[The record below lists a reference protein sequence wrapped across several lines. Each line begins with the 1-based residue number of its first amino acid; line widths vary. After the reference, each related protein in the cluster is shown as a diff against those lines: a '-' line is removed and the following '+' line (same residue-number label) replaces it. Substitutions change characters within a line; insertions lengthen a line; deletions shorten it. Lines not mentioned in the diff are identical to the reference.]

1 MRGRELHEAVM
12 ELARRRG
19 FFWPS
24 FEIYGGLRGF
34 YTYGNLGVKLKRKIE
49 EAWRGFFVTPH
60 GLLELDTP
68 VLNPLRIFKASGHLE
83 HFKDVMVECLSCRR
97 VFRADHLIEEEAGL
111 EYVEAMGMEAIR
123 RLLREKGVRCP
134 ECGGDLG
141 EPQEFLTMFQTT
153 IGPMGGERGF
163 ARPEAAQG
171 MFLNFKIGFHHAREH
186 LPFAL
191 AQIGKVMRNE
201 ISPRRGLLRMREF
214 TIMELELFFDPQDPA
229 CPWFQEV
236 SEEPVSLITEEM
248 EAEGVKEPVEVTL
261 GEAVGRGYIKTEW
274 QAYFMGI
281 SKRFLTHLGV
291 PKERQRFRAHLPEER
306 SHYSSQTYDHEIYL
320 ESWGWIEV
328 AGHAYRT
335 DYDLKAHQEASGVD
349 LTVHK
354 VDGSRVLPHVVEPS
368 FGLDRLVYV
377 ALEVAYGRR
386 KGRAVLSLPRWIAPI
401 EVAVMPLVTRDGLP
415 ERARE
420 IWGMLRAEGL
430 AVEYEEKGSIG
441 RRYARQDEI
450 GTPIALTVDYQT
462 LEDDTVTLRD
472 RDSWRQVRQE
482 VSRLPRLLEEY
493 LRGEIEFEGLGSP
506 L

>member
-1 MRGRELHEAVM
+1 MEGRELHEAIM

-34 YTYGNLGVKLKRKIE
+34 YTYGNLGTKLKRNIE
-49 EAWRGFFVTPH
+49 KAWRRFFVDPH
-60 GLLELDTP
+60 GFLELDTP
-68 VLNPLRIFKASGHLE
+68 VLNPLRVFKASGHLE
-83 HFKDVMVECLSCRR
+83 HFKDVMVECFKCHR

-111 EYVEAMGMEAIR
+111 EYVEAMGEEAIK
-123 RLLREKGVRCP
+123 RLLREKGIRCP

-141 EPQEFLTMFQTT
+141 EPQEFLTMFQTQ
-153 IGPMGGERGF
+153 IGPMGGEPGF

-171 MFLNFKIGFHHAREH
+171 MFLNFKLGFHHARER

-201 ISPRRGLLRMREF
+201 ISPRRGLLRLREF
-214 TIMELELFFDPQDPA
+214 TIMELELFFDPQEGQ
-229 CPWFQEV
+229 CPWFKEV
-236 SEEPVSLITEEM
+236 SDESVKLITEEM
-248 EAEGVKEPVEVTL
+248 EAEGFKEPLEVTL
-261 GEAVGRGYIKTEW
+261 GEAVERGYIKTEW
-274 QAYFMGI
+274 QAYFMGV
-281 SKRFLTHLGV
+281 SKRFITYLGV
-291 PKERQRFRAHLPEER
+291 PPERQRFRAHLPEER
-306 SHYSSQTYDHEIYL
+306 SHYSTQTYDHEVYL

-335 DYDLKAHQEASGVD
+335 DYDLKAHQKASGVD
-349 LTVHK
+349 LTVRRA
-354 VDGSRVLPHVVEPS
+354 DGSRFLPHVVEPS

-377 ALEVAYGRR
+377 ALEVAYRKRDGRT
-386 KGRAVLSLPRWIAPI
+386 VLALPRWIAPI
-401 EVAVMPLVTRDGLP
+401 QAAVMPLVARDGLP

-420 IWGMLRAEGL
+420 IWSQLKDAGL
-430 AVEYEEKGSIG
+430 TVEYEEKGSIG
-441 RRYARQDEI
+441 KRYARQDEI
-450 GTPIALTVDYQT
+450 GTPIAVTVDYQT

-482 VSRLPRLLEEY
+482 ASRLPELLRSY
-493 LRGEIEFEGLGSP
+493 INGEREFDELGRP

>member
-1 MRGRELHEAVM
+1 MRGKELHEVIM

-34 YTYGNLGVKLKRKIE
+34 YTYGNLGTKLKRNIE
-49 EAWRGFFVTPH
+49 KAWRDFFVESH
-60 GLLELDTP
+60 GFLELDTP
-68 VLNPLRIFKASGHLE
+68 ILNPLRVFEASGHLE
-83 HFKDVMVECLSCRR
+83 HFKDVMVECRQCHR
-97 VFRADHLIEEEAGL
+97 VFRADHLIEEKAGL
-111 EYVEAMGMEAIR
+111 EYVEAMGEEAIK
-123 RLLREKGVRCP
+123 RLLSERGVRCL
-134 ECGGDLG
+134 ECDGELD

-171 MFLNFKIGFHHAREH
+171 MFLNFKLGFYHARER

-201 ISPRRGLLRMREF
+201 ISPRRGLLRLREF
-214 TIMELELFFDPQDPA
+214 TIMELELFFDPDYPR
-229 CPWFQEV
+229 CPWFDEV
-236 SEEPVSLITEEM
+236 SKDQVSLITEEM
-248 EAEGVKEPVEVTL
+248 ETEGNVEPIEVTL
-261 GEAVGRGYIKTEW
+261 RNAIEKGYIKTEW

-281 SKRFLTHLGV
+281 SKRFLTYLGV
-291 PKERQRFRAHLPEER
+291 PDERQRFRAHLPEER
-306 SHYSSQTYDHEIYL
+306 SHYSTQTYDHEVYL

-335 DYDLKAHQEASGVD
+335 DYDLKAHQKTSGIDMMVRRG
-349 LTVHK
+349 
-354 VDGSRVLPHVVEPS
+354 DGSKFLPHVVEPS

-377 ALEVAYGRR
+377 TLEVAYGERR
-386 KGRAVLSLPRWIAPI
+386 GRTVLSLPRWIAPLQ
-401 EVAVMPLVTRDGLP
+401 VVVLPLVTRNGLP
-415 ERARE
+415 ERAKE
-420 IWGMLRAEGL
+420 ICNMLRRWGL
-430 AVEYEEKGSIG
+430 VVEYEEKGSIG
-441 RRYARQDEI
+441 KRYARHDEI
-450 GTPIALTVDYQT
+450 GTPIALTIDYQS

-482 VSRLPRLLEEY
+482 VSVLPELLRDY
-493 LRGEIEFEGLGSP
+493 LRGKIGFDEMGDL